1 MLRRRFVDFIT
12 QYRCEWVY
20 VSVYNTIVSVSNF
33 DGQVVNQVS
42 FVWRCI
48 FLLISHIVFDFSV
61 FFFSSSLDAFDL
73 LVYYYFEYH

>member
-1 MLRRRFVDFIT
+1 MS
-12 QYRCEWVY
+12 EY

-42 FVWRCI
+42 FLWRCI

-61 FFFSSSLDAFDL
+61 FSPSSLDAFDL
-73 LVYYYFEYH
+73 LVDIISNIINVSL